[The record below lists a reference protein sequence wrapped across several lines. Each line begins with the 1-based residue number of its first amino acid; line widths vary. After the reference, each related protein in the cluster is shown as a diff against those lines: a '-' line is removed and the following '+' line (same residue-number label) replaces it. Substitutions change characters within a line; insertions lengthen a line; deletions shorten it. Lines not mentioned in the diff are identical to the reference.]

1 MRSDFIGHQS
11 RTALNRPSAEQC
23 GLTTRPGAQ
32 IEPALVPPLDG
43 SIGEHESDQL
53 TALILDP
60 GARLPHRTD
69 PTGVSPGQND
79 GTRTQIP
86 GSRLSASGG
95 LRLLREAFGAGH
107 PGAGA
112 QHDLGL
118 SIVGLEQW
126 AQFVL
131 GTVVGEQR
139 LAHGLDHPYRVGLD
153 GGQRRRRIGSLS
165 PKYGQPA
172 IEVAF

>member
-69 PTGVSPGQND
+69 PTGGLPRSERRHKDSDSRIAALGEWRPPPPSRGLRD
-79 GTRTQIP
+79 HFIGIH
-86 GSRLSASGG
+86 RLSHNIGHLMYFPEYFNIF
-95 LRLLREAFGAGH
+95 LRL
-107 PGAGA
+107 
-112 QHDLGL
+112 
-118 SIVGLEQW
+118 SIL
-126 AQFVL
+126 
-131 GTVVGEQR
+131 
-139 LAHGLDHPYRVGLD
+139 
-153 GGQRRRRIGSLS
+153 
-165 PKYGQPA
+165 
-172 IEVAF
+172 